1 MVEVVEPSN
10 ALRKYNLDDI
20 TWRLREVTRT
30 EHKAGTT
37 PGSLSNTFSC
47 FVACANITI
56 VSTNKAEWYHLL
68 RLCGFYRYT
77 ARYSN
82 GSYCGTV
89 DINQCIPAHLL
100 TILQVG
106 VQGFSPELLSVE

>member
-1 MVEVVEPSN
+1 MEPSN

-56 VSTNKAEWYHLL
+56 ASTSGVWYNLL
-68 RLCGFYRYT
+68 RLCGFTGIYRT
-77 ARYSN
+77 FCYSN

-106 VQGFSPELLSVE
+106 VQGFSPKLLSVE